1 MRLHEFEKD
10 AAIELRKQ
18 HGEVVEALPAI
29 AGLARGVG
37 MAARKAGQVAGQAA
51 KTATSAVKRAAG
63 TAAQAAKTATS
74 AVKRAAGT
82 AAVTAAGP
90 NAKVGTQG
98 TTGTQG
104 TQGFMQKAV
113 GAIAQT
119 AADKASKQVSN
130 KLLRRG
136 GQVPLPNQ
144 DNQVQQ
150 YKVDDVQGDE
160 VTLVDP
166 KARRK
171 PGQPDKVIVKK
182 QDIEPIIKGMMSDEA

>member
-63 TAAQAAKTATS
+63 TAAS

-150 YKVDDVQGDE
+150 YKVDNVQGDE
-160 VTLVDP
+160 ITLVDP